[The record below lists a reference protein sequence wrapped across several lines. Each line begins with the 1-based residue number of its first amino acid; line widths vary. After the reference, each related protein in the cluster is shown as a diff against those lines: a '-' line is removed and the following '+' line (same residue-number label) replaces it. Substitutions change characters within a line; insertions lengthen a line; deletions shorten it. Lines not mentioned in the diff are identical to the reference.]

1 MGNTLGGS
9 GLSIGTGGSA
19 FSPGSTAVGTTGQS
33 FDLGPGLPTGFGA
46 AIEAERQRV
55 IDNQTQVNLQSE
67 IDRRAREIA
76 DQIIA
81 DLARQNQAAANGR
94 VFTRFDLVSDI
105 IENQKTEVTTG
116 VFSGNQGTLNAVYT
130 SSAQSVSSKNYFYDI
145 FNGTASTSE
154 SQFAVA
160 YGHRLGSG
168 SSALGTLN
176 DSPTRA
182 IYSQYRLLLLQPTDT
197 TFTFANSTDSNSVYF
212 VNYTRARIK
221 EKLDAGAWQLTLG
234 QLSGSAVPNNVHT
247 GSNVRL
253 ATNPS
258 FITLIDY
265 SSNTT
270 VTNVVNGARV
280 FNIVSGSLIDGVYS
294 SSSPVF
300 YGLAYPDLGILA
312 LNADILDVSAS
323 FNTVTGSNIAGD
335 NAFKLFTAISG
346 AMATST
352 TYAAQGRSAE
362 TVSSTHYFVRVK
374 NAEYNFSNNPT
385 FVTGSVGEIAQPTFI
400 GDPKVYITTIG
411 MYNNRQ
417 ELLAVG
423 KLSQPIK
430 KTFSNE
436 VLIKVKLDF

>member
-1 MGNTLGGS
+1 MGNTV
-9 GLSIGTGGSA
+9 SIGTGGA
-19 FSPGSTAVGTTGQS
+19 NFSGEVGTTGPS
-33 FDLGPGLPTGFGA
+33 FTSGPGLPTGFGA
-46 AIEAERQRV
+46 AIEAERQRI
-55 IDNQTQVNLQSE
+55 IDDQTQVNLQSE

-94 VFTRFDLVSDI
+94 VFTRFDLASDV

-116 VFSGNQGTLNAVYT
+116 VFSGNEATLNAVYT

-221 EKLDAGAWQLTLG
+221 EKLDAGAWELTLG

-253 ATNPS
+253 ADSPS
-258 FITLIDY
+258 FITLIDD

-352 TYAAQGRSAE
+352 TFAAQGRSAE

>member
-1 MGNTLGGS
+1 MGRTTTATLF
-9 GLSIGTGGSA
+9 TGGAGSFA
-19 FSPGSTAVGTTGQS
+19 AGSTEASSTGPVTTGAP
-33 FDLGPGLPTGFGA
+33 DLSQVGA
-46 AIEAERQRV
+46 AIEAAQRAAQDQAAQQN
-55 IDNQTQVNLQSE
+55 IQAE
-67 IDRRAREIA
+67 IERRAREIA

-81 DLARQNQAAANGR
+81 EQARQNQASANGR
-94 VFTRFDLVSDI
+94 IFTRFDIASDI

-116 VFSGNQGTLNAVYT
+116 VFSGNAATMSAAYT
-130 SSAQSVSSKNYFYDI
+130 SSAQSVSSKKYFYDVW
-145 FNGTASTSE
+145 NGTASTSE

-168 SSALGTLN
+168 SSSEGTLN
-176 DSPTRA
+176 DSATRA
-182 IYSQYRLLLLQPTDT
+182 VYSQYRLLLLEPTDT

-212 VNYTRARIK
+212 VNYNRARIK
-221 EKLDAGAWQLTLG
+221 EKLDAGTWELTLA
-234 QLSGSAVPNNVHT
+234 QLSGSNFANNVHT
-247 GSNVRL
+247 GSNVRV
-253 ATNPS
+253 NNPSPS
-258 FITLIDY
+258 FITLIDD
-265 SSNTT
+265 SSNTST
-270 VTNVVNGARV
+270 TSVVNGARV
-280 FNIVSGSLIDGVYS
+280 FNIVSGSLINGIYS
-294 SSSPVF
+294 SSSPVY

-312 LNADILDVSAS
+312 LNADVLDVSAS

-346 AMATST
+346 AMSAGS

-362 TVSSTHYFVRVK
+362 SVSSTHYFVRVK

-385 FVTGSVGEIAQPTFI
+385 FVTGSVGEIAQATFI
-400 GDPKVYITTIG
+400 GDPKVYITTVG
-411 MYNNRQ
+411 MYNDRQ

>member
-1 MGNTLGGS
+1 MANTV
-9 GLSIGTGGSA
+9 SIGTGGA
-19 FSPGSTAVGTTGQS
+19 NFSGAVGTMGPS
-33 FDLGPGLPTGFGA
+33 FTSGPGLPDGFGA

-55 IDNQTQVNLQSE
+55 IDNQTQVNIQSE

-116 VFSGNQGTLNAVYT
+116 VFSGNAGTLNAVYT

-258 FITLIDY
+258 FITLIDD

-270 VTNVVNGARV
+270 VTNVVNGARL
-280 FNIVSGSLIDGVYS
+280 FNIVSGSLTDGVYS

-352 TYAAQGRSAE
+352 TFAAQGRSAE

>member
-1 MGNTLGGS
+1 MGRTTETLS
-9 GLSIGTGGSA
+9 FGTGGGG
-19 FSPGSTAVGTTGQS
+19 FSIPTVGTTGPVTTT
-33 FDLGPGLPTGFGA
+33 GPGLPDGFGA
-46 AIEAERQRV
+46 AIDAAQRAAQDQATQQNIQAE
-55 IDNQTQVNLQSE
+55 IE
-67 IDRRAREIA
+67 RRAREIA

-81 DLARQNQAAANGR
+81 EQVRQNQTSTNGR
-94 VFTRFDLVSDI
+94 IFTRFDIASDI

-116 VFSGNQGTLNAVYT
+116 VFSGNAATMSAAFT
-130 SSAQSVSSKNYFYDI
+130 SSAQSTSSKKYFYDV

-168 SSALGTLN
+168 SSAEGTLN
-176 DSPTRA
+176 DSATRA
-182 IYSQYRLLLLQPTDT
+182 IYSQYRLLLLEPTDT

-221 EKLDAGAWQLTLG
+221 EKLDAGTWELSLA
-234 QLSGSAVPNNVHT
+234 QLSGSNFANNVHT
-247 GSNVRL
+247 GSNVRVNNP
-253 ATNPS
+253 NPS
-258 FITLIDY
+258 FISLIDD
-265 SSNTT
+265 SSNTST
-270 VTNVVNGARV
+270 TSIVNGARV
-280 FNIVSGSLIDGVYS
+280 FNIVSGSLINGIYS
-294 SSSPVF
+294 SSSPTY

-346 AMATST
+346 AMAANS

-362 TVSSTHYFVRVK
+362 SVSSTHYFVRVK

-385 FVTGSVGEIAQPTFI
+385 FVTGSVGEIAQATFI

-411 MYNNRQ
+411 MYNDRQ